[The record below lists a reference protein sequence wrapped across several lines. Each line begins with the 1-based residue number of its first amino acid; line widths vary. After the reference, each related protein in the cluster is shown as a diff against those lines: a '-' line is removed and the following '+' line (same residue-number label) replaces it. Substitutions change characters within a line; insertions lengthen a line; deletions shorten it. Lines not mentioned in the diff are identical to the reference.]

1 MISAVLA
8 IAVTLTVPTFGTV
21 SLHQPAASPSD
32 VVLLV
37 SGDAGVTD
45 EVTAIAEQ
53 LRGRGALVIA
63 IDLRSL
69 RRGLEESESCTYPA
83 GDFEELARNIQL
95 HVRLPAYKRPLLVGY
110 QSGAA
115 LVYAALASAPAETF
129 KGGLSIGFCPTF
141 RLRIPLCEFRGLKT
155 HRAGRS
161 GYRIEPDA
169 ALKVPWIVLQGESDR
184 VCTPASVRAFAAR
197 SGSSRFI
204 QVPEAGHRFS
214 AQGSTPQLD
223 EAYRA
228 LSAEPRAADVPRAPI
243 PETSDLSLIEVPA
256 STPVTRDILA
266 VLLTGDGGW
275 AELDKSVAAG
285 LAAAGVPT
293 VGWSSL
299 RYFWSPRTP
308 EETAADLARVIGRYT
323 RAWNKPR
330 VILIGYSF
338 GAEVLPFLVTRLPS
352 DVRSR
357 ITDVVLLGP
366 GLTASFEF
374 HVAEWFGGSKPT
386 SYRTVPEIQRLQLP
400 VICVSGEGETE
411 SACPSLKGPNIT
423 TLAIGDGHHFGGDYQ
438 RLVNV
443 ILARR

>member
-8 IAVTLTVPTFGTV
+8 VAVTLTVPTFGTV
-21 SLHQPAASPSD
+21 SLYQPAASPSD

-141 RLRIPLCEFRGLKT
+141 QLRIPLCEFRGLKT

-161 GYRIEPDA
+161 AYRIEPDA
-169 ALKVPWIVLQGESDR
+169 ALKVSWIVLQGESDR
-184 VCTPASVRAFAAR
+184 VCTPSSVRTFAAR

-204 QVPEAGHRFS
+204 QVPGAGHRFS
-214 AQGSTPQLD
+214 AQDSTPQLD

-256 STPVTRDILA
+256 STPVTRDMLA

-308 EETAADLARVIGRYT
+308 EQTAADLARVIGRYT

-338 GAEVLPFLVTRLPS
+338 GAEVLPFLVTRLPP

-386 SYRTVPEIQRLQLP
+386 SYRTVPEIQKLSMP
-400 VICVSGEGETE
+400 VVCVSGEGETD
-411 SACPSLKGPNIT
+411 SACPSIKGPNIT
-423 TLAIGDGHHFGGDYQ
+423 TVAIGDGHHFGGDYQ

>member
-1 MISAVLA
+1 MIAAVF
-8 IAVTLTVPTFGTV
+8 AVAATLTVPTFGSV
-21 SLHQPAASPSD
+21 SLYQPAASPSE

-37 SGDAGVTD
+37 SGDAGVSA
-45 EVTAIAEQ
+45 EVVAIAEQ
-53 LRGRGALVIA
+53 LRSRGVLVVA

-95 HVRLPAYKRPLLVGY
+95 HVRLPAYERPLLVGY

-129 KGGLSIGFCPTF
+129 KGGVSIGFCPVF

-155 HRAGRS
+155 RRSGRS
-161 GYRIEPDA
+161 SYRLEPDA
-169 ALKVPWIVLQGESDR
+169 SLKVPWIVLQGEADR
-184 VCTPASVRAFAAR
+184 ICTPASARAFAAQT
-197 SGSSRFI
+197 GSARVI
-204 QVPEAGHRFS
+204 QVTGAGHS
-214 AQGSTPQLD
+214 LSGHTPVPQLD

-228 LSAEPRAADVPRAPI
+228 LSVEPRGVEVPRAPI

-256 STPVTRDILA
+256 ATPVTRDVMAI
-266 VLLTGDGGW
+266 LLTGDGGW
-275 AELDKSVAAG
+275 AELDKSVATG

-308 EETAADLARVIGRYT
+308 EQTAADLARVIGRYA

-330 VILIGYSF
+330 VTLIGYSF
-338 GAEVLPFLVTRLPS
+338 GAEVLPFLVTRLPP
-352 DVRSR
+352 DVSSR
-357 ITDVVLLGP
+357 VVDVVLLGP

-386 SYRTVPEIQRLQLP
+386 SYRTVPEIQKLQLP
-400 VICVSGEGETE
+400 VICVYGEGETD
-411 SACPSLKGPNIT
+411 SACPSLKSPNIT
-423 TLAIGDGHHFGGDYQ
+423 TIAIGDGHHFGGDYQ